1 MLTSATFCMAF
12 TSVQLHTQGQH
23 SDISTQTELSITD
36 QVQKNFDIIL
46 IKFSV
51 GILWL

>member
-23 SDISTQTELSITD
+23 CNISAD

-51 GILWL
+51 GISWL